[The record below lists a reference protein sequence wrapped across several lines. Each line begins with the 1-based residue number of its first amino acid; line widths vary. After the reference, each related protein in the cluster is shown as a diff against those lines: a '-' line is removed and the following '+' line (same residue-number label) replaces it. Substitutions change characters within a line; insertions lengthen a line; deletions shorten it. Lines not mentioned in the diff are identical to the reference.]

1 MPTDAELRKAARA
14 NAPVRVF
21 RAGEEEA
28 QADADAVFWD
38 KIPVNERAQF
48 VWKLSLE
55 LHTLAHRS
63 AWPSCCKT
71 KRASARPQDLA
82 DVAALERLQRLKR

>member
-21 RAGEEEA
+21 REGEEEA
-28 QADADAVFWD
+28 QADADAEFWD
-38 KIPVNERAQF
+38 KIPVQERAQF

-55 LHTLAHRS
+55 LHALAHPDSPYEPGLSRS
-63 AWPSCCKT
+63 V
-71 KRASARPQDLA
+71 ARLIG
-82 DVAALERLQRLKR
+82 R